1 MATIDWIIIALFIVA
16 LIAIGYRFSKRNSN
30 IEDYF
35 VAGRS
40 MPGWLVAIAAT
51 GTSISAGT
59 FVGSPELGFNTN
71 LTYVMNLIGAIFGGC
86 LVAAL
91 LLPKLYNAK
100 TITIYG
106 FIGERFGETSKRGT
120 SIMFLLGQLFTSGSR
135 LFIAAIAISVIVFG
149 DIRFQ
154 FMVWS
159 IFILGVVSTFYT
171 MMGGIKGLLYID
183 TFQTLLMIFTGVVA
197 LVLLAF
203 DLNGLSLSDVW
214 QTLTS
219 GGMVKSPATAGV
231 VPGIAAD
238 GSLEGWTHGSKIR
251 MFDPSVDFGKPYT
264 ILGGLIGVAVFKI
277 AQFTTDQEFVQR
289 QLACKDLK
297 KAGRSLVA
305 SQLLS
310 LPTVL
315 IFLCIG
321 LLLYV
326 KYIHDPQSD
335 GALSAGFFTDAR
347 DVFPQYIKNH
357 IPVGV
362 RGLMITGLLAAALSS
377 FNSAINSM
385 ASSFVA
391 DLYLPVRKERGKAV
405 SSDRDQIASS
415 RKMVVLMGVLLT
427 LFAIITCIM
436 QQSSGLN
443 LVDFA
448 TGVMCFAYVGMLGV
462 FLTAIFTK
470 RGNNRSVIAAL
481 VAGILIVVPLMFQK
495 ELFGH
500 NYIAWTWWCPIGA
513 VITTLICLSGKSKS
527 SLLQR
532 PVTGVSP
539 AENVGSCR

>member
-1 MATIDWIIIALFIVA
+1 MSIIDWIIVALFLGA
-16 LIAIGYRFSKRNSN
+16 LIAIGYVFSRRNRN

-71 LTYVMNLIGAIFGGC
+71 LTYVMNLTGAIFGGC

-91 LLPKLYNAK
+91 ILPRLYNAK

-106 FIGERFGETSKRGT
+106 FIGERFGEPSKKATSV
-120 SIMFLLGQLFTSGSR
+120 MFLLGQLFTSGSR
-135 LFIAAIAISVIVFG
+135 LFIAAIAISVIAFG
-149 DIRFQ
+149 SIQFQ

-159 IFILGVVSTFYT
+159 ILILGLVSTFYT

-197 LVLLAF
+197 LVLVAC
-203 DLNGLSLSDVW
+203 DLGGLSLSEVW
-214 QTLTS
+214 HTLTS
-219 GGMVKSPATAGV
+219 EGMVKAPAAAGAA
-231 VPGIAAD
+231 PGLAAD
-238 GSLEGWTHGSKIR
+238 GTLQGWLPGSKVQV
-251 MFDPSVDFGKPYT
+251 FDPALDFSKPYT

-289 QLACKDLK
+289 QLACKDVR

-315 IFLCIG
+315 IFLSIG
-321 LLLYV
+321 LLLWV
-326 KYIHDPQSD
+326 KYIHNPGAD
-335 GALSAGFFTDAR
+335 GALSEGFFSDAR

-357 IPVGV
+357 IPAGV

-391 DLYLPVRKERGKAV
+391 DLYLPFRRRRGKAL
-405 SSDRDQIASS
+405 DGDAEQISSS
-415 RKMVVLMGVLLT
+415 RWMVVLMGVLLT
-427 LFAIITCIM
+427 LFAVLTCVM

-462 FLTAIFTK
+462 FLTAIFSK

-481 VAGILIVVPLMFQK
+481 LAGVLIVIPLMFQK
-495 ELFGH
+495 ELFGA
-500 NYIAWTWWCPIGA
+500 NYIAWTWWCPLGSIF
-513 VITTLICLSGKSKS
+513 TTLICLSGK
-527 SLLQR
+527 
-532 PVTGVSP
+532 
-539 AENVGSCR
+539 AEKK

>member
-1 MATIDWIIIALFIVA
+1 MALIDWIIIVLFLSALVIT
-16 LIAIGYRFSKRNSN
+16 GYAFSRRNKN

-71 LTYVMNLIGAIFGGC
+71 LTYVLNLLGAIFGGC
-86 LVAAL
+86 LVAAFI
-91 LLPKLYNAK
+91 LPRLYNAK

-106 FIGERFGETSKRGT
+106 FIGQRFGDGAKKGT

-149 DIRFQ
+149 GIQFQ

-159 IFILGVVSTFYT
+159 ILILGLVSTLYT
-171 MMGGIKGLLYID
+171 MLGGIKGLLYID
-183 TFQTLLMIFTGVVA
+183 TFQTLLMIFTGIVG
-197 LVLLAF
+197 LVLIAF
-203 DLNGLSLSDVW
+203 DLGGLSFGEVW
-214 QTLTS
+214 HTLTA
-219 GGMVKSPATAGV
+219 GGMVKSPAAAGV
-231 VPGIAAD
+231 TPGLAAD
-238 GSLEGWTHGSKIR
+238 GSLSGWVSGSKVQV
-251 MFDPSVDFGKPYT
+251 VDLALDFSKPYT
-264 ILGGLIGVAVFKI
+264 VLGGMIGVAIFKI

-289 QLACKDLK
+289 QLACKDVR

-315 IFLCIG
+315 IFLSIG
-321 LLLYV
+321 LLLWV
-326 KYIHDPQSD
+326 KYIHDPSAD
-335 GALSAGFFTDAR
+335 GALSQGFFSDAR

-357 IPVGV
+357 IPPGV

-391 DLYLPVRKERGKAV
+391 DLWLPYKNKRGKAL
-405 SSDRDQIASS
+405 DNDAAQMNSS
-415 RKMVVLMGVLLT
+415 RWMAALMGVLLT
-427 LFAIITCIM
+427 AFAVLTCVM

-462 FLTAIFTK
+462 FLTAIFSK
-470 RGNNRSVIAAL
+470 RGNGRSVLAAL
-481 VAGILIVVPLMFQK
+481 IAGILIVIPLMFQK
-495 ELFGH
+495 ELFGR
-500 NYIAWTWWCPIGA
+500 NYIAWTWWCPIGSI
-513 VITTLICLSGKSKS
+513 ITTLICLSGHNKAS
-527 SLLQR
+527 SSSAEET
-532 PVTGVSP
+532 VVSP
-539 AENVGSCR
+539 GVPASER

>member
-1 MATIDWIIIALFIVA
+1 MTIIDWIIVALFLGILIV
-16 LIAIGYRFSKRNSN
+16 IGYLFSRKNKN

-40 MPGWLVAIAAT
+40 MPGWIVAIAAT

-71 LTYVMNLIGAIFGGC
+71 LTYVMNLVGAIFGGI
-86 LVAAL
+86 LVAAFI
-91 LLPKLYNAK
+91 LPKLYNAK

-106 FIGERFGETSKRGT
+106 FIGERFGENSKRAT
-120 SIMFLLGQLFTSGSR
+120 SVMFLVGQLFTSGSR

-149 DIRFQ
+149 NIQFE

-159 IFILGVVSTFYT
+159 ILILGVVSTIYT
-171 MMGGIKGLLYID
+171 MLGGIKGLLYID
-183 TFQTLLMIFTGVVA
+183 TFQTLLMIFTGVLA
-197 LVLLAF
+197 LIIIACSLG
-203 DLNGLSLSDVW
+203 DLTFAEVW
-214 QTLTS
+214 HTLTD
-219 GGMVKSPATAGV
+219 GGMVKSPAAAGV
-231 VPGIAAD
+231 VPGVAED
-238 GSLEGWTHGSKIR
+238 GSLNGWEEGNKLL
-251 MFDPSVDFGKPYT
+251 MFDTSLDWSKPYT
-264 ILGGLIGVAVFKI
+264 IIAGLIGVAIFKI
-277 AQFTTDQEFVQR
+277 AQFSTDQEFVQR
-289 QLACKDLK
+289 QLSCKDVK
-297 KAGRSLVA
+297 KAGSSLVM

-315 IFLCIG
+315 IFLGIG

-326 KYIHDPQSD
+326 KYKTDPSYD
-335 GALSAGFFTDAR
+335 GALGAGFFTDAR

-357 IPVGV
+357 IPAGV

-391 DLYLPVRKERGKAV
+391 DLYLPIRQQMGKAV
-405 SSDRDQIASS
+405 GNDAEQIASS
-415 RKMVVLMGVLLT
+415 RWIVILMGVMLT
-427 LFAIITCIM
+427 GFAVLTCVM

-470 RGNNRSVIAAL
+470 RGNGRSVIAS
-481 VAGILIVVPLMFQK
+481 LIVGMLIIIPLMFQK
-495 ELFGH
+495 ELFGQ
-500 NYIAWTWWCPIGA
+500 NYIAWTWWCPIGGA
-513 VITTLICLSGKSKS
+513 ICTAICMLGKGKN
-527 SLLQR
+527 
-532 PVTGVSP
+532 
-539 AENVGSCR
+539 AEIVK

>member
-1 MATIDWIIIALFIVA
+1 MTFIDWTIVA
-16 LIAIGYRFSKRNSN
+16 LFLCALIVIGYLFSKKNRN

-71 LTYVMNLIGAIFGGC
+71 LTYVMNLIGAICGGS

-91 LLPKLYNAK
+91 ILPRLYNAK

-106 FIGERFGETSKRGT
+106 FIGDRFGETSKRST
-120 SIMFLLGQLFTSGSR
+120 SLMFLIGQLFTSGSR

-149 DIRFQ
+149 NIQFQ

-159 IFILGVVSTFYT
+159 IIILGLVSTVYT
-171 MMGGIKGLLYID
+171 MLGGIKGLLYID
-183 TFQTLLMIFTGVVA
+183 TFQTLLMVFTGVLA
-197 LVLLAF
+197 LVLIAFSMGDHSLAEI
-203 DLNGLSLSDVW
+203 W
-214 QTLTS
+214 RTLTAD
-219 GGMVKSPATAGV
+219 GLVKAPAAAGV
-231 VPGIAAD
+231 TPGLAAD
-238 GSLEGWTHGSKIR
+238 GTLNGWVEGSKVQI
-251 MFDPSVDFGKPYT
+251 FDPSFDFSKPYT

-289 QLACKDLK
+289 QLTCKDVRQ
-297 KAGRSLVA
+297 AGRSLVA

-315 IFLCIG
+315 VFLCIG
-321 LLLYV
+321 LLLYA
-326 KYIHDPQSD
+326 KYRLDPMED
-335 GALSAGFFTDAR
+335 GNLSAGFFTDAR

-391 DLYLPVRKERGKAV
+391 DLYMPIRRQRGKTVGNDAE
-405 SSDRDQIASS
+405 QIASS
-415 RKMVVLMGVLLT
+415 RWIVVLMGVLLT
-427 LFAIITCIM
+427 GFAILTCVM

-462 FLTAIFTK
+462 FLTAIFSR
-470 RGNNRSVIAAL
+470 RGNNRSVAAAL
-481 VAGILIVVPLMFQK
+481 IVGMLIIIPLMFQK
-495 ELFGH
+495 ELFGQ

-513 VITTLICLSGKSKS
+513 IVTTLICLLGKPSAAGS
-527 SLLQR
+527 RQ
-532 PVTGVSP
+532 
-539 AENVGSCR
+539 ENQ

>member
-1 MATIDWIIIALFIVA
+1 MTIIDWTIVA
-16 LIAIGYRFSKRNSN
+16 VFIITLIVIGYLFSHKNKN

-71 LTYVMNLIGAIFGGC
+71 LTYIMNLMGAILGGT

-91 LLPKLYNAK
+91 ILPRLYNAK

-106 FIGERFGETSKRGT
+106 YIGERFGETSKRST
-120 SIMFLLGQLFTSGSR
+120 SVMFLLGQLFTSGSR

-149 DIRFQ
+149 NIQFQ

-159 IFILGVVSTFYT
+159 IVILGLVSTFYT

-183 TFQTLLMIFTGVVA
+183 TFQTLLMIFTGVV
-197 LVLLAF
+197 
-203 DLNGLSLSDVW
+203 GLIFVACSLSDLGFQEIW
-214 QTLTS
+214 HTLTEGS
-219 GGMVKSPATAGV
+219 FVKNPAVAGSA
-231 VPGIAAD
+231 PGIAAD
-238 GSLEGWTHGSKIR
+238 GTLQGWISGSKIQ
-251 MFDPSVDFGKPYT
+251 MFDFSLDFSKPYT

-289 QLACKDLK
+289 QLACKDVK
-297 KAGRSLVA
+297 RAGRSLVA
-305 SQLLS
+305 SQFLS

-321 LLLYV
+321 SLLFV
-326 KYIHDPQSD
+326 KYLHDPAAD
-335 GALSAGFFTDAR
+335 GALSRGFFSDAR
-347 DVFPQYIKNH
+347 DLFPQYIKNH

-391 DLYLPVRKERGKAV
+391 DLYLPIKAQRGKLAG
-405 SSDRDQIASS
+405 SDGEQIASS
-415 RKMVVLMGVLLT
+415 RRMVVLMGVLLT
-427 LFAIITCIM
+427 GFAILTCVM

-448 TGVMCFAYVGMLGV
+448 TGVMCFAYVGMMGV

-470 RGNNRSVIAAL
+470 RGNTRSVIAAL
-481 VAGILIVVPLMFQK
+481 ITGVLIVIPLMFQK
-495 ELFGH
+495 ELFGA
-500 NYIAWTWWCPIGA
+500 NYIAWTWWCPIGG
-513 VITTLICLSGKSKS
+513 ILTTAICLLGKPAKS
-527 SLLQR
+527 DVL
-532 PVTGVSP
+532 
-539 AENVGSCR
+539 